1 MSPPDHIAWFQIS
14 GPGWHFS
21 GCWKEFVGTCI
32 KLHMPMAHASAY
44 FCSIL
49 YKLLL
54 ILAGQTKQ
62 KTKEWLRLLLMRL
75 ARGKGGDMHT
85 LPLAC
90 VLALDSCT
98 CLFAVN
104 PAANARQN
112 KIPKLAMSAQP
123 RSLTLTQCILHC
135 NPSVSC
141 VHCTEV
147 HLLLMAC
154 AYLH

>member
-1 MSPPDHIAWFQIS
+1 MLRDRGSAGTPCEAALLDCLLALCTEASDEHTSLLPCMNVSESPHTYVACTLKTLHASDHCTIMGCLAWQLHVTSRPYCLVQIS

-62 KTKEWLRLLLMRL
+62 KTKE
-75 ARGKGGDMHT
+75 
-85 LPLAC
+85 
-90 VLALDSCT
+90 
-98 CLFAVN
+98 
-104 PAANARQN
+104 
-112 KIPKLAMSAQP
+112 
-123 RSLTLTQCILHC
+123 
-135 NPSVSC
+135 
-141 VHCTEV
+141 
-147 HLLLMAC
+147 
-154 AYLH
+154 